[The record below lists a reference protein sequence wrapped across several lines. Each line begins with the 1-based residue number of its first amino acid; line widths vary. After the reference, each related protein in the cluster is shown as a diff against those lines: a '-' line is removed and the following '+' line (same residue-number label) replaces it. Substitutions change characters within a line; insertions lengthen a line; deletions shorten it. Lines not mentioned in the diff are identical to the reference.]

1 MSNGRVKR
9 FKKKMQRAEDA
20 LGDARDLL
28 RELYEYEDIEAI
40 EDYRQMR
47 NELQRMEK
55 SAHDLRVSVR

>member
-1 MSNGRVKR
+1 
-9 FKKKMQRAEDA
+9 MQRAEDA